1 MQGEHSVSL
10 PIGRFILM
18 GKHSRP
24 QPRRLPKK
32 LRLIRDALGLS
43 QSQILKEMGLDD
55 KYTRNN
61 LSNYETGKRETP
73 WPIQLGY
80 ARLADISV
88 DLLLDDKLELP
99 DHLVKPRASKRRST
113 QNSRS
118 SKKK

>member
-1 MQGEHSVSL
+1 
-10 PIGRFILM
+10 M
-18 GKHSRP
+18 GKHSRRK
-24 QPRRLPKK
+24 PRRLPKK

-43 QSQILKEMGLDD
+43 QNQILKEMGLDD

-80 ARLADISV
+80 ARLANISV

-99 DHLVKPRASKRRST
+99 DHLRNARPGKRRST
-113 QNSRS
+113 
-118 SKKK
+118 KKSLPAKK